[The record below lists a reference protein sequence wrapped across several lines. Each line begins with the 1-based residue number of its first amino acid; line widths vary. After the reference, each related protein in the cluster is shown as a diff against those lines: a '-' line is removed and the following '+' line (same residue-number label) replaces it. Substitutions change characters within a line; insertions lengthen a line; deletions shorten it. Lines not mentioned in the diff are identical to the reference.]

1 EVTSDVIVVAM
12 PVAKRGLVAPQ
23 NTFLEN
29 VIRRCNSADCSF
41 ILANA
46 QIVDYPIVYCND
58 GFSKLVGYSRA
69 EIMQKP
75 CSLSFMH
82 GDHSEPEALQRIQ
95 NALDMCKTDQTEIGL
110 NKKNKTAIWLLVHIA
125 PIKNDKNQVVL
136 YLCQFKDITPL
147 KQPLDDENNKGFSR
161 ILQIARIA
169 KSKQQF
175 NQIETKDLHKNV
187 GQISSN
193 FNQVMNLGGDLLPQY
208 RQETPKTSPHIILH
222 YSTFKTIWDWSIL
235 ALTFYTAFMVPFNIA
250 FKTREHPPRGAIDS
264 VALMDSIVDVIFFAD
279 ILLNFHTTFVGPGG
293 EVVIEPA
300 IIRCNYFKSWFLID
314 LLSCLPYDIFYMFKH
329 DDERIG
335 SLLSALKVVRLLR
348 LGRVARK
355 LDNYLEYGAA
365 TLLLLLCAYVL
376 VAHWLACIWFS
387 IGEYEVRLRF
397 SDPSLPEGWLLK
409 LSKDLSSPYN
419 FTFTDRYKLN
429 GGPPRTSA
437 YISSLYFT
445 MSCMSTVGFGN
456 IASTTDNEKLFGV
469 CMMIISALLYAA
481 IFGHMTTIIQQMTS
495 ATVRYHDMI
504 SNVREF
510 IKLQEVPK
518 ELAERV
524 MDYVVST
531 WAMTKGIDTNK
542 VLSYCPKDMKADI
555 CVHLNRKVFNEH
567 ACFRLASDGCL
578 RQLAI
583 HLESNH
589 AAPGDLL
596 YHTGES
602 VDALWFVVSGSL
614 EVIQD
619 EEVVAILGKG
629 DVFGDEFWKQSGT
642 GQSAANVRALTYTDL
657 HMIRKDK
664 LLEVLDF
671 YKAFANS
678 FARNLVLTY
687 NLTHRLKFRK
697 VIDVKREKE
706 LDERRKNEK
715 LTLSADHPVRKLL
728 FRMRERHG
736 TRIFPSLLFA
746 DIEQGIKKLET
757 NRHSSS
763 ISLTTDETM
772 GNHIARGTRDQS
784 GTRKP
789 PLFKRATIGEEE
801 MLRRAGWTPSDIKGE
816 AEVAAMFTEMKANF
830 EALNERIRVV
840 EQISTRLLS
849 IEKLLVGLHHFYR
862 AGTAS
867 SSAEPHAND
876 DPVAVRHPTWSG
888 SSLQIKTPTHPPYV
902 PPLRQLDVESAWE
915 ETLPPNAVPQ
925 VHIDSDSIRNSALTP
940 PERKRI

>member
-1 EVTSDVIVVAM
+1 M
-12 PVAKRGLVAPQ
+12 PVVKRGLVAPQ

-29 VIRRCNSADCSF
+29 VIRRCNNSDTSF

-46 QIVDYPIVYCND
+46 QIVEYPIVYCND
-58 GFSKLVGYSRA
+58 GFAKMVGYSRA

-82 GDHSEPEALQRIQ
+82 AEYSGPEAVKKIQ
-95 NALDMCKTDQTEIGL
+95 NALDMCQHERTEIGL
-110 NKKNKTAIWLLVHIA
+110 RKKNRSVLWLLVHIA
-125 PIKNDKNQVVL
+125 PIKNDRNQVVL
-136 YLCQFKDITPL
+136 YLCQFRDITPL

-169 KSKQQF
+169 KSRQQF
-175 NQIETKDLHKNV
+175 NQIETKDLHKTTSTT
-187 GQISSN
+187 SSN
-193 FNQVMNLGGDLLPQY
+193 FNQVIKVMNLGGDLLPQY

-235 ALTFYTAFMVPFNIA
+235 ALTFYTAFIVPYNIA
-250 FKTREHPPRGAIDS
+250 FKAEVCLQTREHPPRGNIDM

-293 EVVIEPA
+293 EVVIDPNV
-300 IIRCNYFKSWFLID
+300 IRYNYFKSWFLID

-329 DDERIG
+329 NDERMG

-376 VAHWLACIWFS
+376 AAHWLACVWFS
-387 IGEYEVRLRF
+387 IGEYEVKIRF
-397 SDPSLPEGWLLK
+397 LVPTMPEGWLTK
-409 LSKDLSSPYN
+409 LSKELNSPFNY
-419 FTFTDRYKLN
+419 TFKDRLRLI
-429 GGPPRTSA
+429 GGPQRSSA
-437 YISSLYFT
+437 YISALYFT
-445 MSCMSTVGFGN
+445 MSCLSTVGFGN
-456 IASTTDNEKLFGV
+456 IASTTDNEKVFGV
-469 CMMIISALLYAA
+469 CMMIIAALLYAA
-481 IFGHMTTIIQQMTS
+481 IFGHMTNIIQQMTS
-495 ATVRYHDMI
+495 ATIRYHDMI
-504 SNVREF
+504 ANVREF
-510 IKLQEVPK
+510 IKLQEVPN

-524 MDYVVST
+524 MDYVIST
-531 WAMTKGIDTNK
+531 WAMTKGIDTSK

-578 RQLAI
+578 RQFAV

-589 AAPGDLL
+589 AAPGDLI

-619 EEVVAILGKG
+619 DEVVAILGKG
-629 DVFGDEFWKQSGT
+629 DVFGDEFWKQLGT

-657 HMIRKDK
+657 HSIKKNK
-664 LLEVLDF
+664 LMEVLDF

-687 NLTHRLKFRK
+687 NLTRRLKFRK

-715 LTLSADHPVRKLL
+715 LTVPAEHPIRKLL

-736 TRIFPSLLFA
+736 TRILPSQVFA
-746 DIEQGIKKLET
+746 DLELQARTRPSGVRATAASTDNLNEVRWIIDAQRNTDNIKPNVFPPELKLCFERIEEKLNMVNYISHKLENLEKLVFGLYHHAGESDKVNITGTKENGQRQSLSPTIAMGLMNRT
-757 NRHSSS
+757 NTDPFASFNSPPS
-763 ISLTTDETM
+763 IESTTQLAVS
-772 GNHIARGTRDQS
+772 I
-784 GTRKP
+784 P
-789 PLFKRATIGEEE
+789 PLQDLSTDDGNDEFQTSAPNFATLIYIENE
-801 MLRRAGWTPSDIKGE
+801 I
-816 AEVAAMFTEMKANF
+816 ANG
-830 EALNERIRVV
+830 
-840 EQISTRLLS
+840 SLS
-849 IEKLLVGLHHFYR
+849 PPKL
-862 AGTAS
+862 
-867 SSAEPHAND
+867 
-876 DPVAVRHPTWSG
+876 
-888 SSLQIKTPTHPPYV
+888 
-902 PPLRQLDVESAWE
+902 
-915 ETLPPNAVPQ
+915 
-925 VHIDSDSIRNSALTP
+925 
-940 PERKRI
+940 KRI

>member
-1 EVTSDVIVVAM
+1 MEEKKNGHLEQRCVDM
-12 PVAKRGLVAPQ
+12 PVVKRGLVAPQ

-29 VIRRCNSADCSF
+29 VIRRCNNSDTSF

-46 QIVDYPIVYCND
+46 QIVEYPIVYCND
-58 GFSKLVGYSRA
+58 GFAKMVGYSRA

-82 GDHSEPEALQRIQ
+82 ADYSGPEAVKKIQ
-95 NALDMCKTDQTEIGL
+95 NALDLCQHEQTEIGL
-110 NKKNKTAIWLLVHIA
+110 RKKNRSVLWLLVHIA
-125 PIKNDKNQVVL
+125 PIKNDRNQVVL
-136 YLCQFKDITPL
+136 YLCQFRDITPL

-169 KSKQQF
+169 KSRQQF
-175 NQIETKDLHKNV
+175 NQIETKDLHKTTSTT
-187 GQISSN
+187 SSN
-193 FNQVMNLGGDLLPQY
+193 FNQVIKVMNLGGDLLPQY

-235 ALTFYTAFMVPFNIA
+235 ALTFYTAFIVPYNIA
-250 FKTREHPPRGAIDS
+250 FKTREHPPRGTIDM

-293 EVVIEPA
+293 EVVIDPN
-300 IIRCNYFKSWFLID
+300 IIRYNYFKSWFVID

-329 DDERIG
+329 NDERMG

-376 VAHWLACIWFS
+376 VAHWLACVWFS
-387 IGEYEVRLRF
+387 IGEYEVKIKFLV
-397 SDPSLPEGWLLK
+397 PSMPEGWLTK
-409 LSKDLSSPYN
+409 LSKELNSPFNY
-419 FTFTDRYKLN
+419 TFKDRMRLI
-429 GGPPRTSA
+429 GGPQRSSA
-437 YISSLYFT
+437 YISALYFT
-445 MSCMSTVGFGN
+445 MSCLSTVGFGN
-456 IASTTDNEKLFGV
+456 IASTTDNEKVFGV
-469 CMMIISALLYAA
+469 CMMIIAALLYAA
-481 IFGHMTTIIQQMTS
+481 IFGHMTNIIQQMTS
-495 ATVRYHDMI
+495 ATIRYHDMI
-504 SNVREF
+504 ANVREF
-510 IKLQEVPK
+510 IKLQEVPN

-531 WAMTKGIDTNK
+531 WAMTKGIDTSK

-578 RQLAI
+578 REFAV

-589 AAPGDLL
+589 AAPGDLI

-619 EEVVAILGKG
+619 DEVVAILGKG
-629 DVFGDEFWKQSGT
+629 DVFGDEFWKQLGT

-657 HMIRKDK
+657 HSIKKNK
-664 LLEVLDF
+664 LMEVLDF

-687 NLTHRLKFRK
+687 NLTRRLKFRK
-697 VIDVKREKE
+697 VVDVKREKE

-715 LTLSADHPVRKLL
+715 LTVPAEHPVRKLL
-728 FRMRERHG
+728 FRMRERHN
-736 TRIFPSLLFA
+736 TRILPSQIFA
-746 DIEQGIKKLET
+746 DLEQQIRTKSSGVRLTSTSVDDLQEVRWSINVQRSTDSTKLNPELKTCFERIEEKLHAVNYISHKLENLEKLVFGLYRPAGGSDEVNIIGSKDNEERLLLAPAT
-757 NRHSSS
+757 TMDLMNRTVTDQFASFSSPVYTESTTQLPVS
-763 ISLTTDETM
+763 I
-772 GNHIARGTRDQS
+772 
-784 GTRKP
+784 P
-789 PLFKRATIGEEE
+789 PLHDLSTNDGNDESHTSAPNFSTLVYVEDEITNGSFSPPKLKR
-801 MLRRAGWTPSDIKGE
+801 M
-816 AEVAAMFTEMKANF
+816 
-830 EALNERIRVV
+830 
-840 EQISTRLLS
+840 
-849 IEKLLVGLHHFYR
+849 
-862 AGTAS
+862 
-867 SSAEPHAND
+867 
-876 DPVAVRHPTWSG
+876 
-888 SSLQIKTPTHPPYV
+888 
-902 PPLRQLDVESAWE
+902 
-915 ETLPPNAVPQ
+915 
-925 VHIDSDSIRNSALTP
+925 
-940 PERKRI
+940 